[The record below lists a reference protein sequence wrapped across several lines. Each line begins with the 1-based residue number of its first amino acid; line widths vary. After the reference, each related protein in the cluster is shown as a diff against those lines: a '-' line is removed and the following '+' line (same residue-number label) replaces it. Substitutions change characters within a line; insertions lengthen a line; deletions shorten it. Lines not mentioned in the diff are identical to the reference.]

1 MAMVNI
7 DKTVDMTSPAV
18 GIGVEMTPISRDNS
32 CSESIAARVQE
43 NSSCVN
49 PKVDARRSLI
59 WPWRQSPSARRQR
72 QGGLERTHRH
82 QICELNMDH

>member
-32 CSESIAARVQE
+32 CPESIAARVQE
-43 NSSCVN
+43 NSSCEN
-49 PKVDARRSLI
+49 PKVDARR
-59 WPWRQSPSARRQR
+59 
-72 QGGLERTHRH
+72 
-82 QICELNMDH
+82 